1 MSIKEY
7 DMSES
12 NKSIVKTFKLLEL
25 IHSLREPSLKDLSDA
40 TQMPKPT
47 VHRILST
54 LKTLG
59 YVNFDTGSLRYTL
72 GHQFMQIARSASS
85 GMNIIELAKPRM
97 QALRENF
104 NETVNLARLVQNGVV
119 FVHIEETTH
128 AFRYVDHIGDSA
140 ALHYTAVG
148 KVICAFMNPDDLD
161 VLLKDYTFT
170 QNTQKTITNKEDFLV
185 QLKGIRKRGYAFD
198 NEEGTEGVICQAV
211 PVFNSEHHI
220 TGAISISIPRIR
232 SSNKLLAAIEQEL
245 PKVGVRLSLDLGV
258 TDIRKCFNP
267 GFEE

>member
-1 MSIKEY
+1 
-7 DMSES
+7 MSES
-12 NKSIVKTFKLLEL
+12 IKSIEKAFKLLEL
-25 IHSLREPSLKDLSDA
+25 IHSLKEPSLKELSDG
-40 TQMPKPT
+40 TKMPKPT

-72 GHQFMQIARSASS
+72 GHQFMQLARSASS

-97 QALRENF
+97 QDLRENF
-104 NETVNLARLVQNGVV
+104 NETVNLARLAQNGVV

-128 AFRYVDHIGDSA
+128 AFRYVDHIGDPA

-148 KVICAFMNPDDLD
+148 KVICAFMDPDDLD
-161 VLLKDYTFT
+161 VLLKDYIFT
-170 QNTQKTITNKEDFLV
+170 RNTPKTISKKEDFLV
-185 QLKGIRKRGYAFD
+185 HLKSIRKKGYALD
-198 NEEGTEGVICQAV
+198 NEEGSEGVICHAV
-211 PVFNSEHHI
+211 PVFNSENHI
-220 TGAISISIPRIR
+220 TGAMSISVPRMR
-232 SSNKLLAAIEQEL
+232 SSKKLMTEIEQEL

-267 GFEE
+267 DFEE